1 MRNETGDSTMQLA
14 GAAAN
19 ISLPPELTFGTTEY
33 AHMDVSLDPTQR
45 TLWAWFKAG
54 NAPHYSKALLDDMS
68 SVASAAALLGRRLPR
83 SEQPI
88 DYIVTGSRIPDVY
101 NLGGDLALF
110 ADCIRR
116 RDAETLRAYAHT
128 CASMTW
134 SVYNAFNMPSIV
146 ICLAQ
151 GSALGGG
158 FEAALA
164 CNLIV
169 AEKRARF
176 GLPEILFNMFP
187 GMGAYSLLSR
197 RVGAVK
203 AEEMIHSGRIYTAEE
218 MQALGLVEVL
228 AEDGE
233 GEEAVRTYIA
243 RNRKRHETMLALH
256 DVRRRVG
263 GLTLSE
269 LIDVTDRWVE
279 LAMTLDE
286 GSLRRME
293 RLRGAQSR
301 RSAA

>member
-1 MRNETGDSTMQLA
+1 MRQDLENPVINQ
-14 GAAAN
+14 AAWPAAPA
-19 ISLPPELTFGTTEY
+19 LPAELTFGTASY
-33 AHMDVSLDPTQR
+33 AYLDVTLDPAQK
-45 TLWAWFKAG
+45 TLWAWFKASTP
-54 NAPHYSKALLDDMS
+54 PHYSNGLLDEMDE
-68 SVASAAALLGRRLPR
+68 VASAAALLGKRLPKAD
-83 SEQPI
+83 QPI
-88 DYIVTGSRIPDVY
+88 SYIVTGSRIPDVY

-116 RDAETLRAYAHT
+116 RDAVALRDYAHK
-128 CASMTW
+128 CAGMTW

-146 ICLAQ
+146 VCLVQ

-164 CNLIV
+164 CNVII

-203 AEEMIHSGRIYTAEE
+203 AEEMIHSGRIYSADELL
-218 MQALGLVEVL
+218 ALGLVDQV
-228 AEDGE
+228 AEDGQ
-233 GEEAVRTYIA
+233 GEEAVRAYIA
-243 RNRKRHETMLALH
+243 RNRKRHETMLALN

-263 GLTLSE
+263 GLTLAE
-269 LIDVTDRWVE
+269 LIDVTDRWVD

-293 RLRGAQSR
+293 RLRSAQGR
-301 RSAA
+301 ITAA